1 MSPRW
6 ATVLALVA
14 VVVLVVGPLLLDRS
28 GDSEFAGVDAEAV
41 DEVRRIDPDH
51 EPWATPLWSPP
62 GTETESLLFAL
73 QAAVGAGAI
82 GYIAGSLR
90 TRSRLTASA
99 DEQIW
104 SEEPAPTEQAV
115 PSPQPTDG

>member
-6 ATVLALVA
+6 ATALALVA

-28 GDSEFAGVDAEAV
+28 GDSEFSGVDAEAV

-51 EPWATPLWSPP
+51 EPWARPLWSPP

-90 TRSRLTASA
+90 ARSRLTR
-99 DEQIW
+99 
-104 SEEPAPTEQAV
+104 
-115 PSPQPTDG
+115 